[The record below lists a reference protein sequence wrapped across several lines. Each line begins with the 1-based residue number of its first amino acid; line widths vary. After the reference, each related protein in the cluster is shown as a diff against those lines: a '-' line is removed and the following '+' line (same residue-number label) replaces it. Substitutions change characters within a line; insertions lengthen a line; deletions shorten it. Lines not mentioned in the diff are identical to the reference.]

1 MGVRVCVSDRSSIPS
16 GIHVC
21 VYLRGLGLFEGIHR
35 HGHVMYWCVTMSVH
49 YSCMLHKYWR
59 VTTQVHNCV
68 CVVQMH
74 TSVSLLYTCETRL
87 YVYVSLWA
95 AALSGWP

>member
-1 MGVRVCVSDRSSIPS
+1 MAMLCIGVLPRVYTTRVCYMSIGVSPT
-16 GIHVC
+16 GPQ
-21 VYLRGLGLFEGIHR
+21 LR
-35 HGHVMYWCVTMSVH
+35 
-49 YSCMLHKYWR
+49 
-59 VTTQVHNCV
+59 V